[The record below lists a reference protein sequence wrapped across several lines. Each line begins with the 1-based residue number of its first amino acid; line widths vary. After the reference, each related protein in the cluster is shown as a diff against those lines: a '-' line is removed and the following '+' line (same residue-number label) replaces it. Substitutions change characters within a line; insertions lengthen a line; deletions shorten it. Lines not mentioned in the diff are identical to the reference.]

1 MQGNNLRNEGVRSR
15 AIVLRCSDRTFLELL
30 QLIRTLPN
38 CYLVF
43 SKSSDL
49 RLVVDERSF

>member
-1 MQGNNLRNEGVRSR
+1 MHSNNLRNEGVRSR

-49 RLVVDERSF
+49 RLIVEEREF

>member
-1 MQGNNLRNEGVRSR
+1 MQGNNVRNEGVRSR
-15 AIVLRCSDRTFLELL
+15 AIVLRCSDRTFLDLL
-30 QLIRTLPN
+30 QLIRTMPE

-49 RLVVDERSF
+49 RLVIGEKPF